1 MIANKK
7 SIYYLRLFL
16 DLILLNIAFISAAIL
31 SQSLQ
36 ILLARTHMFVLLAI
50 LNFLW
55 YFVSN
60 VVNFYDNFNT
70 KYFSYQFINII
81 KNVITQIITGV
92 LFIFLIKED
101 LFTRNFI
108 VYYAALLAI
117 LVSIRIVV
125 VRFILTRIRGKEKN
139 LKNVIIIGAGEIGK
153 NFKTIVK
160 EHTDLGYNFKGFLDD
175 NSFQEKNEEI
185 IGKIDGLD
193 KILSTNSIDEV
204 IIALPIYASN
214 QFDDIIKI
222 CNKHAVR
229 VHIIP
234 DYFRFV
240 SKKFQINMLG
250 DFPIITV
257 RNEPLSEAH
266 WRFVKRTFDLIFSF
280 FAILLILS
288 WLVPLIIIL
297 NKIYGD
303 GSAIFLQDRI
313 GSGNTVFKCFKFRT
327 MKTHIENKD
336 KFQPTYDG
344 DPRVTKLG
352 KFLRKSNLDEFPQF
366 INILKGEMSVVG
378 PRPHPIPYNE
388 IYQKVVGEIRIR
400 SWVKPGLTGWAQVHG
415 LRGDVF
421 DEEENKKRIKKRVEH
436 DLWYIE
442 NWSIWLDIQ
451 IILLTIWQMI
461 KGDTNAV

>member
-1 MIANKK
+1 MFANKK

-16 DLILLNIAFISAAIL
+16 DLILLNISFIAAAIL
-31 SQSLQ
+31 SQSLE
-36 ILLARTHMFVLLAI
+36 ILLARTHMFVLLAA

-60 VVNFYDNFNT
+60 VVNFYDDFNT
-70 KYFSYQFINII
+70 KFFSFQFINII
-81 KNVITQIITGV
+81 KIAVTQV
-92 LFIFLIKED
+92 VVAVFFIFLIKEP

-108 VYYAALLAI
+108 VYYAIFLMI
-117 LVSIRIVV
+117 LVSLRIVI
-125 VRFILTRIRGKEKN
+125 VRFILVRIRGRQKN
-139 LKNVIIIGAGEIGK
+139 IKNVIIIGAGEIGR
-153 NFKTIVK
+153 NFKTMVK
-160 EHTDLGYNFKGFLDD
+160 EHSDFGYNIKGFLDD
-175 NSFQEKNEEI
+175 NFPLEKTENVL
-185 IGKIDGLD
+185 GKINDLD
-193 KILSTNSIDEV
+193 KILAGNSIDEV

-214 QFDDIIKI
+214 QFENIIKI
-222 CNKHAVR
+222 CNMYAVR

-240 SKKFQINMLG
+240 SKKFQISMIG

-266 WRFVKRTFDLIFSF
+266 WRFIKRTFDIIFSF
-280 FAILLILS
+280 FAIVLILS

-297 NKIYGD
+297 NKIYGN

-313 GSGNTVFKCFKFRT
+313 GTGNAVFKCFKFRT
-327 MKTHIENKD
+327 MKEHIED
-336 KFQPTYDG
+336 KFHPTYDG

-352 KFLRKSNLDEFPQF
+352 KFLRKSNIDEFPQF
-366 INILKGEMSVVG
+366 INILKGEMSLVG
-378 PRPHPIPYNE
+378 PRPHPLPYNE

-421 DEEENKKRIKKRVEH
+421 DEEENKKRIMKRVEH

-461 KGDTNAV
+461 KGDTKAV